1 MTDIEMIIMALLAVA
16 GAIVAAVLG
25 WADSGDPF
33 DARKFLSSVGRAI
46 FAGLAVAATTLLI
59 PNSEVNAANY
69 IFAILAGA
77 GIDVLGNRGAGVL
90 SLLKK

>member
-1 MTDIEMIIMALLAVA
+1 MTDIEMLIMALLAVA

-25 WADSGDPF
+25 WADSDAPF
-33 DARKFLSSVGRAI
+33 DARKFLSSIGRAI

-59 PNSEVNAANY
+59 PSAEANVANY
-69 IFAILAGA
+69 VLAVLAGA
-77 GIDVLGNRGAGVL
+77 GIDVLGNRGAGVI